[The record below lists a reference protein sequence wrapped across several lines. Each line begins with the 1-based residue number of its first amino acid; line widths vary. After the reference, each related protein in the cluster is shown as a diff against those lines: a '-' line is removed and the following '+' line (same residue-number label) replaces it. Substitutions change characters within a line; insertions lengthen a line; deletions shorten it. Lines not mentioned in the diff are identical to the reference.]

1 MCSVASWCKAEHYTL
16 QIVTYRNSITVMK
29 KEKMMNMIY
38 RSLKATLFHYTVIG
52 NNRYSVFVQF
62 IGMEIMTVTH
72 AINDTVMI
80 YH

>member
-1 MCSVASWCKAEHYTL
+1 
-16 QIVTYRNSITVMK
+16 MK